1 MVEIERKFLVTN
13 TDFKQEATE
22 AYDIK
27 QAYLQKDPAKSVR
40 IRLKNNEAWIT
51 IKGISDQ
58 QGLIRKEWEYP
69 IPANDAGELLQLCDQ
84 KIEKTRYE
92 VLFKQ
97 HRYEVDV
104 FKGDNKGLII
114 AEIELDSKTQEI
126 AKPTWL
132 GHEITGKTKYY
143 NLALLDH
150 PYKNW

>member
-40 IRLKNNEAWIT
+40 IRLKNNKAWIT

-126 AKPTWL
+126 SKPTWL
-132 GHEITGKTKYY
+132 GREITGKTKYY